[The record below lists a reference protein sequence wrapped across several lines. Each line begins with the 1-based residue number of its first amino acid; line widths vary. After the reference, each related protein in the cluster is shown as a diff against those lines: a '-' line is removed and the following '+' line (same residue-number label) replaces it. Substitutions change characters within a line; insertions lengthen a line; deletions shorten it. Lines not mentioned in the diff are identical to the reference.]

1 MPDPTAS
8 LYDSTITHA
17 NRIAASKCNC
27 EEVIQSLLL
36 LAIVLAKSRV
46 NCSTIDSVRRET
58 LHQQSINIVLLLNI
72 AIIAEMLY
80 SIRLGI
86 YNHYLITTCSPTHKL
101 LFQSHGESTS
111 NNKHSTSKHLYMGI
125 HLHLHGYTPTPG

>member
-27 EEVIQSLLL
+27 EEVIQSVPL

-46 NCSTIDSVRRET
+46 NCSTIDCVGKGNTAST
-58 LHQQSINIVLLLNI
+58 INQ
-72 AIIAEMLY
+72 Y
-80 SIRLGI
+80 SIVV
-86 YNHYLITTCSPTHKL
+86 
-101 LFQSHGESTS
+101 E
-111 NNKHSTSKHLYMGI
+111 HSYHS
-125 HLHLHGYTPTPG
+125 